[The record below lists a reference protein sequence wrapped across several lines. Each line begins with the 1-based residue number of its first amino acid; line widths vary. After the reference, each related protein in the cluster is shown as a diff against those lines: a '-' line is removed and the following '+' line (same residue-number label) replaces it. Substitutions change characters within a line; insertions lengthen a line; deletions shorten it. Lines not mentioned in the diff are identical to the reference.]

1 MNSYRT
7 ENYIKDK
14 VIVITGASSGFGKET
29 AKKAAELGGKVVLA
43 ARREEL
49 LREIT
54 QEIRESGGEASYIK
68 TDVRVKD
75 QVNAMAKFAVDTYG
89 RIDVLVNDAG
99 TMPLAYYS
107 EHAIAMEAWEQ
118 SIATA
123 INGTLYGIAAVYDQM
138 IEQGQG
144 HIVNISSI
152 WGQRGASCEVT
163 YSCTKAALI
172 GLTRSLAM
180 ELAPTHIRVN
190 CVAPGVIRTDMLDAL
205 PPEVLPQLA
214 QETPLGRLGTPE
226 DIAHAVAFLAGD
238 GASFITGQVLTC
250 DGGFIL

>member
-89 RIDVLVNDAG
+89 RIDVLVNNAG
-99 TMPLAYYS
+99 GALMPAQCRLP
-107 EHAIAMEAWEQ
+107 I
-118 SIATA
+118 TA
-123 INGTLYGIAAVYDQM
+123 NTQLPWKHGSKALLPRSMVHCT
-138 IEQGQG
+138 
-144 HIVNISSI
+144 
-152 WGQRGASCEVT
+152 ASRR
-163 YSCTKAALI
+163 SM
-172 GLTRSLAM
+172 TR
-180 ELAPTHIRVN
+180 
-190 CVAPGVIRTDMLDAL
+190 
-205 PPEVLPQLA
+205 
-214 QETPLGRLGTPE
+214 
-226 DIAHAVAFLAGD
+226 
-238 GASFITGQVLTC
+238 
-250 DGGFIL
+250 

>member
-152 WGQRGASCEVT
+152 LGNYPVSGCGV
-163 YSCTKAALI
+163 YNVTKAAVRMLGDSLRVESRGKI
-172 GLTRSLAM
+172 IDAFMGLAIPDRLDTESIHCFDFSPSILADNIIYAIDQPWGVNIS
-180 ELAPTHIRVN
+180 ELTVR
-190 CVAPGVIRTDMLDAL
+190 
-205 PPEVLPQLA
+205 
-214 QETPLGRLGTPE
+214 
-226 DIAHAVAFLAGD
+226 
-238 GASFITGQVLTC
+238 ASGEAMFV
-250 DGGFIL
+250 